1 MFSPYF
7 MEMTTKEKQDEIA
20 RNIQQRS
27 LVRAARP
34 APSPLRQSVAS
45 AVIRFGMFLDS
56 GAYHC
61 PDVAT
66 QR

>member
-7 MEMTTKEKQDEIA
+7 MEITTKQKQEEIS
-20 RNIQQRS
+20 RIGEHE
-27 LVRAARP
+27 LLRAARP
-34 APSPLRQSVAS
+34 VPSALRQSVAS
-45 AVIRFGMFLDS
+45 AIIRFGMFLDS
-56 GAYHC
+56 GAYRC